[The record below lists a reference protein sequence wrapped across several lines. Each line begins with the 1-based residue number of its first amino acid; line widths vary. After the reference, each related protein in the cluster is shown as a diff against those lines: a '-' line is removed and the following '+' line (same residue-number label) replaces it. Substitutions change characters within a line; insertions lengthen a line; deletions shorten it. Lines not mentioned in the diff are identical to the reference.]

1 MDKNEGIG
9 HLSSEDLQKILD
21 TINLRFDH
29 PICIGNAKGYIVASY
44 HRRST
49 GQLHGGFVKILN
61 ENLSELLLY
70 EDHEIPGI
78 LKGVNYPLVIGHKVV
93 GLIGIS
99 GDVEEVSYFSG
110 LIRILIEQLVQA
122 ADNEYQRS
130 SAKRMYSNFIYEW
143 LLETRLDNDEDFQAR
158 GRMLGINTDVPRYV
172 AVLDIRQDASLLDKP
187 SPPERETFT
196 LPSIL
201 NESLTDHI
209 RDFLTARDPQHCCAM
224 VGDTYVLLLRQ
235 HSAESIHALLLD
247 LQQQVATSVKSQ
259 QCFIGVGMLASE
271 KEDVRNSYHQAR
283 LASNIA
289 SQTPKLGSIV
299 YYGSLDLQL
308 LVFSAPQRYKKEL
321 FDRVFKGFS
330 KEEIRDAVELI
341 HTYID
346 TNGSL
351 KRCAEALF
359 IHKNSLQYRLNR
371 FARQTGYDLRNLS
384 DISFLAALASVYDMG
399 MEL

>member
-1 MDKNEGIG
+1 MDRNEGIG

-61 ENLSELLLY
+61 QNLSELLLY

-93 GLIGIS
+93 GMVGIS
-99 GDVEEVSYFSG
+99 GDVEQVSYFSG
-110 LIRILIEQLVQA
+110 LIRILLEQSIQA

-143 LLETRLDNDEDFQAR
+143 LLEAHSDNDEDFQTR
-158 GRMLGINTDVPRYV
+158 GRMLGINTNVPRYV
-172 AVLDIRQDASLLDKP
+172 AVLDMHQDASLLHDP
-187 SPPERETFT
+187 SLEEQET
-196 LPSIL
+196 LSLMSIL
-201 NESLTDHI
+201 NEQLADRI

-235 HSAESIHALLLD
+235 HSSDSIHALLSE
-247 LQQQVATSVKSQ
+247 LQQELTVSLKNQ
-259 QCFIGVGMLASE
+259 QCFIGVGMLATV

-289 SQTPKLGSIV
+289 SQTPKLGSII

-321 FDRVFKGFS
+321 FDRVFKDFT
-330 KEEIRDAVELI
+330 KEEVRDAVELI

-384 DISFLAALASVYDMG
+384 DISFLAALASIYDMG